1 MKLRNYQRDRGM
13 SVDTPSLVLEDNKGA
28 VDYARNP
35 SVTRGMRHIAQRFH
49 YARELQQM
57 GELDIQHCPTE
68 LMVAD
73 IFTKMLPYEKF
84 AFCCRGLGLMPLAEL
99 KEFNRRYNLGE
110 IDLLGDIV
118 HP

>member
-1 MKLRNYQRDRGM
+1 
-13 SVDTPSLVLEDNKGA
+13 
-28 VDYARNP
+28 
-35 SVTRGMRHIAQRFH
+35 MRHIEQRFN

-57 GELDIQHCPTE
+57 AELDVQHFRTE

-84 AFCCRGLGLMPLAEL
+84 SFCFRGLGLMPLAEL

-110 IDLLGDIV
+110 IDLIGDTLLEEP
-118 HP
+118 H